1 MSKTYQK
8 FRCVNCGHEF
18 ISGANKPRCSK
29 CYSTRLNKIDQF
41 SLEKQLKPKEKQ
53 EVKPMPQPIKEPI
66 KPKEEE
72 KPKPKKEEE
81 EQDDIDEM
89 LGF

>member
-1 MSKTYQK
+1 MSKKYQK
-8 FRCVNCGHEF
+8 FRCANCGHEF

-29 CYSTRLNKIDQF
+29 CYSTRLNKIEKF
-41 SLEKQLKPKEKQ
+41 SLEKQIKPKQ
-53 EVKPMPQPIKEPI
+53 EVKPMPQAIKETI